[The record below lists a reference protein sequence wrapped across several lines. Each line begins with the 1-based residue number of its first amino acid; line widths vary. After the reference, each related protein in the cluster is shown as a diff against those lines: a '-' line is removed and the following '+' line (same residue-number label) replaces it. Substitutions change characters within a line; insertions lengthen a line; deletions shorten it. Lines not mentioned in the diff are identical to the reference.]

1 MTLRLLMKKHRKLGL
16 KKNSKKNIAIIG
28 IGYVGL
34 PLAKNL
40 AKHYVVNAFDTNKD
54 RVTELKKGID
64 RNLEFKKKELLR
76 KDLKFTNSFSDIK
89 NCNTYIITLPTP
101 LNKKRIPDI
110 SLVINATSNL
120 AKIIKKK
127 DLIIYESTFYPG
139 TIEEELIPIL
149 EKHSKLKYN
158 KDFFIGYSPER
169 INPGEKIHTLEN
181 VKKVIAS
188 NNISSLKQVREI
200 YKKIIKA
207 GIYEASS
214 IKVAE
219 LSKIIENTQRFVNIS
234 LMNELSTL
242 CNKLNIQT
250 KEVIDAASS
259 KWNFVKY
266 FPGFI
271 GGHCVAVDP
280 LYFSFKQKKLKIK
293 SYLVDA
299 ADKINETKHLEVI
312 NQLKIKLSNLRN
324 KKILI
329 LGATFKEN
337 CPDLRNSGVI
347 KLLESL
353 NKKKAKLFI
362 HDPFIKKNTLKN
374 ETKSKFMTL
383 NRLRSSDYDCVI
395 IAVAHSYY
403 KKIGLDKIKKI
414 SSKKSCLFFDLKSIF
429 SKDKVDF
436 QL

>member
-1 MTLRLLMKKHRKLGL
+1 MTKHQKLGL
-16 KKNSKKNIAIIG
+16 KKNSKKKIAIIG

-34 PLAKNL
+34 PLAKSL
-40 AKHYVVNAFDTNKD
+40 SKYYTVDAFDINKF
-54 RVTELKKGID
+54 RIKELKKGID
-64 RNLEFKKKELLR
+64 RNLEFKKKELLN
-76 KDLKFTNSFSDIK
+76 KNLKFTNIFSDIK
-89 NCNTYIITLPTP
+89 DCYIYIITLPTP
-101 LNKKRIPDI
+101 INKKKVPDI
-110 SLVINATSNL
+110 SLVIKATSNL
-120 AKIIKKK
+120 AKIIKKN

-149 EKHSKLKYN
+149 EKNSKFKYN

-250 KEVIDAASS
+250 KEVIDVASS

-280 LYFSFKQKKLKIK
+280 LYFSFKQKKLKIR

-374 ETKSKFMTL
+374 ETKSKFVTL
-383 NRLRSSDYDCVI
+383 NRLQSSDYDCVI

>member
-64 RNLEFKKKELLR
+64 RNLEFKKKELLS

-139 TIEEELIPIL
+139 TVEEELIPIL

>member
-1 MTLRLLMKKHRKLGL
+1 MTLRLLMKKHQKLGL

-64 RNLEFKKKELLR
+64 RNLEFKKKELLS

>member
-1 MTLRLLMKKHRKLGL
+1 MTLRLLMKKHQKLGL

>member
-64 RNLEFKKKELLR
+64 RNLEFKKKELLS

>member
-1 MTLRLLMKKHRKLGL
+1 MKKHRKLGL

-64 RNLEFKKKELLR
+64 RNLEFKKKELLS